1 VAYGRRILGRSRSAP
16 GRGGRRHGHAERDG
30 REEVKDI
37 DPAKAAFGHDG
48 LAGAVG
54 DFCDRWEIG
63 VEHLCTDAN
72 EIVDRLN
79 WSMQAYTHVE
89 NTLAHVF
96 NGILSEPSGPDPA
109 AQ

>member
-1 VAYGRRILGRSRSAP
+1 MA
-16 GRGGRRHGHAERDG
+16 GGFSVDLEALQGAAEGVTDTLNTMATKK
-30 REEVKDI
+30 VKDI
-37 DPAKAAFGHDG
+37 DPARSAFGHDG
-48 LAGAVG
+48 LASAVG

-63 VEHLCTDAN
+63 VEHLCTDGN

-89 NTLAHVF
+89 NTLAHAF

-109 AQ
+109 AP